1 MYPRLLASFLAESL
15 SNDILGKSNFS
26 SSNITSICPVA
37 SMLNN
42 WFTLYEHKTD
52 GELHTYEWIPDTVA
66 YTYDEAIKLA
76 KHKLKSLEH

>member
-1 MYPRLLASFLAESL
+1 
-15 SNDILGKSNFS
+15 
-26 SSNITSICPVA
+26 
-37 SMLNN
+37 MLNN